1 MRTVEAVLRR
11 RAESVPYEGLADAFL
26 EFDRFTGSNPLLL
39 IAEAAASTTGQS
51 FAGGI
56 RPTVER
62 FRESFLESGRVTL
75 FADLASLPLEDDDL
89 VGAFGARRKR
99 HVLLEIANRLAARSE
114 DDDFASLQVWAAQVD
129 VYRYESDPIGG
140 ISGVGPSSL
149 QYLRILAGVDTIK
162 PDPTVAAFL
171 ESVSRDLESVGD
183 LDVPTL
189 DASTPLRAVASCE
202 WLAVQTSF
210 RRLEIDRLAWWL
222 GASDA
227 ERIAVME

>member
-1 MRTVEAVLRR
+1 MRTVEAVLQR
-11 RAESVPYEGLADAFL
+11 RAESVPYEALADAFL
-26 EFDRFTGSNPLLL
+26 EFDRFSGSNPLLL

-62 FRESFLESGRVTL
+62 FRESFVESGRLTS
-75 FADLASLPLEDDDL
+75 FAELASLALEDDDL
-89 VGAFGARRKR
+89 VDALGARRKR
-99 HVLLEIANRLAARSE
+99 HVLLEIADRLEDRPE
-114 DDDFASLQVWAAQVD
+114 DDDFDSLRAWAAQVD
-129 VYRYESDPIGG
+129 VYRYETDPIGR

-171 ESVSRDLESVGD
+171 ESVAADLESS
-183 LDVPTL
+183 PL
-189 DASTPLRAVASCE
+189 DASTPLRGIASCE
-202 WLAVQTSF
+202 WLAVHTSF

-227 ERIAVME
+227 ERTAVADQHAL